1 MARDLNN
8 VVIVGRL
15 TRDPEVKYTPNGQAL
30 ARISIANNT
39 SYTQNN
45 ELKEY
50 VNYFDATVWG
60 NQAVNCQKYLRKG
73 SQVVIQ
79 GRLRQDRWE
88 DKTTGKTV
96 SKVEIQADSIQFLGS
111 ANGNGGQNN
120 QYNNN
125 QNGYQAPAQN
135 MQSQQNFG
143 GQPQMGNPYQ
153 NANQQQS
160 RPNNNLNPWADD
172 NVGGNDYYADT
183 FNQGNQGNMPDGG
196 YAGSDDDIP
205 F

>member
-1 MARDLNN
+1 MARDLNS

-30 ARISIANNT
+30 AKMSIANNT

-50 VNYFDATVWG
+50 VNYFDITVWG

-73 SQVVIQ
+73 SQIIVQ

-96 SKVEIQADSIQFLGS
+96 SKVEILADNIQFLGS
-111 ANGNGGQNN
+111 ANGNGGQSNQYGNQNPPQNMQNQNN
-120 QYNNN
+120 YNNN
-125 QNGYQAPAQN
+125 QN
-135 MQSQQNFG
+135 
-143 GQPQMGNPYQ
+143 MGNPYQ
-153 NANQQQS
+153 SAPMQN
-160 RPNNNLNPWADD
+160 RPQTNNLNPWADD
-172 NVGGNDYYADT
+172 NNGSSDYFGDT
-183 FNQGNQGNMPDGG
+183 FNQGMPDGG